1 MSGLC
6 YVTQHLGV
14 FCEAR
19 HLDRA
24 SVDLLTGTVITSDT
38 IIAEPLCLSAGA
50 LGKRFVEILNAEGID
65 VSDLHSAKIEFHFEK
80 WAWPLGCH
88 IRVETTD
95 GLSLEDTSD
104 EFGRR
109 TECLKSRA

>member
-6 YVTQHLGV
+6 HVTEHLGV

-19 HLDRA
+19 DLDRTT
-24 SVDLLTGTVITSDT
+24 VDLLKGTVVTSDN
-38 IIAEPLCLSAGA
+38 IIAESLRLSADA
-50 LGKRFVEILNAEGID
+50 LGNKFVEILNAEGIQA
-65 VSDLHSAKIEFHFEK
+65 SDLHSATIEFHFRK

-95 GLSLEDTSD
+95 GTFLEDTSD
-104 EFGRR
+104 ESGRR
-109 TECLKSRA
+109 AETLKARV